1 MDVQR
6 RVATATTPNAWSC
19 YTRTNEV
26 LVGGGYDDVLG
37 HRYEYDSNVVNHRG
51 IAPGDLL
58 VIRDGQLILG
68 HGVVEDVTSGP
79 GVKTMRRCR
88 RPECGSADVAARKRA
103 LPRYRCNDCK
113 AEFDEPD
120 YQDMAV
126 TTYSAVYG
134 TSWRKLASPLPV
146 RALEGVYAGADRQNA
161 IRRLDWARA
170 LVMLEEYGGVEE
182 ALEAELLRH
191 GAPITGGHIEAVVRR
206 RVGQQRFRERLLDRY
221 GATCAVTGAQ
231 PEMVLDAA
239 HLYRFADRPEHADDG
254 GLLLRADV
262 HRLFDRLV
270 LTFHPRTWT
279 TQVAPMLLERH
290 ESLAVLDG
298 RRISVHETRLP
309 DVGLIEEHHAAARA
323 RWKELARV

>member
-6 RVATATTPNAWSC
+6 RAVSGSLPSAWSC
-19 YTRTNEV
+19 FTRTSDD
-26 LVGGGYDDVLG
+26 LIDRPYGDVLG
-37 HRYEYDSNVVNHRG
+37 RRYVYDSNVVNHKA
-51 IAPGDLL
+51 IAPGDLI
-58 VIRDGQLILG
+58 VVRDGQLVLG
-68 HGVVEDVTSGP
+68 HAIVEDVTSGP
-79 GVKTMRRCR
+79 GVKTMRRCPR
-88 RPECGSADVAARKRA
+88 RECRSADVAARKRA

-120 YQDMAV
+120 HQDMAV
-126 TTYSAVYG
+126 TTYRAEYG
-134 TSWRKLASPLPV
+134 TSWRKLDSPLPV
-146 RALEGVYAGADRQNA
+146 RMLERVYAGADRQNA
-161 IRRLDWARA
+161 IRRLDWARS
-170 LVMLEEYGGVEE
+170 LTVLEEYGGVED
-182 ALEAELLRH
+182 AFEAELLRH
-191 GAPITGGHIEAVVRR
+191 GAPIVGGHVDAVVRR
-206 RVGQQRFRERLLDRY
+206 RIGQQRFRERLLDRF
-221 GATCAVTGAQ
+221 GPTCAVTGAQ

-239 HLYRFADRPEHADDG
+239 HLYRFSDRPEHADNG

-279 TQVAPMLLERH
+279 TQVAPTLLERH

-298 RRISVHETRLP
+298 RRISVHDTRLP

>member
-1 MDVQR
+1 MDIR
-6 RVATATTPNAWSC
+6 RGTTAQPPTAWSC
-19 YTRTNEV
+19 YTRTSDE
-26 LVGGGYDDVLG
+26 LVAGGYGDVLG
-37 HRYEYDSNVVNHRG
+37 QRYEYDSNVVNHKA
-51 IAPGDLL
+51 IARGDLL
-58 VIRDGQLILG
+58 VVRDGQLILG
-68 HGVVEDVTSGP
+68 HGIVEDVTSGP
-79 GVKTMRRCR
+79 GVKTMRRC
-88 RPECGSADVAARKRA
+88 PTCASADVTARKRA
-103 LPRYRCNDCK
+103 LPQYRCNDCK
-113 AEFDEPD
+113 SEFDEPD
-120 YQDMAV
+120 HQNMAV
-126 TTYSAVYG
+126 TRYSAVYG
-134 TSWRKLASPLPV
+134 SSWHKLDSPLPV
-146 RALEGVYAGADRQNA
+146 RTLERVYAGADRQNA

-170 LVMLEEYGGVEE
+170 LMMLEEYGGVEE

-191 GAPITGGHIEAVVRR
+191 GAPITGGHVEAVVRQ

-279 TQVAPMLLERH
+279 TQVAPVLLDRH

-298 RRISVHETRLP
+298 RRISVHDSRLP

-323 RWKELARV
+323 RWKELTRG

>member
-1 MDVQR
+1 MP
-6 RVATATTPNAWSC
+6 TAWSC
-19 YTRTNEV
+19 YTRATDE
-26 LVGGGYDDVLG
+26 LVGGGYGDVLG
-37 HRYEYDSNVVNHRG
+37 HRYEYDSNVINHKA

-58 VIRDGQLILG
+58 VVRDGQLILG
-68 HGVVEDVTSGP
+68 HGVVEDVASGP
-79 GVKTMRRCR
+79 GVKTMRRCPR
-88 RPECGSADVAARKRA
+88 CGSADATTRKRA

-113 AEFDEPD
+113 AEFDEPVLK
-120 YQDMAV
+120 DMAV
-126 TTYSAVYG
+126 TRYSAVYG
-134 TSWRKLASPLPV
+134 SSWRKLDSPLPA

-170 LVMLEEYGGVEE
+170 LTMLEEFGGVEG

-191 GAPITGGHIEAVVRR
+191 GAPITGGHVEAVVRR

-279 TQVAPMLLERH
+279 TQVAPVLLERH

-298 RRISVHETRLP
+298 RRISVHDTRLP
-309 DVGLIEEHHAAARA
+309 DVGLIEEHHAAAKA

>member
-1 MDVQR
+1 MEVQR
-6 RVATATTPNAWSC
+6 RVGSAATPTAWSC
-19 YTRTNEV
+19 YTRTTDE
-26 LVGGGYDDVLG
+26 LVGGGYGDVLG
-37 HRYEYDSNVVNHRG
+37 HRYEYDSNVVNHKA

-58 VIRDGQLILG
+58 VVRDGQLILG

-79 GVKTMRRCR
+79 GVKTMRRC
-88 RPECGSADVAARKRA
+88 PQCGSADATERKRA

-113 AEFDEPD
+113 AEFDEPVLK
-120 YQDMAV
+120 DMAV
-126 TTYSAVYG
+126 TRYSAVYRS
-134 TSWRKLASPLPV
+134 SWRTLDSPLPV

-170 LVMLEEYGGVEE
+170 LTMLEEFGGVEE

-191 GAPITGGHIEAVVRR
+191 GAPITGGHVDAVVRR

-221 GATCAVTGAQ
+221 GPTCAVTGAQ

-279 TQVAPMLLERH
+279 TQVAPVLLERH

-298 RRISVHETRLP
+298 RRISVHDTRLP